1 MGAQDSLDLAQS
13 FQEST
18 GTSSF
23 TMIWD
28 AGFSTWEY
36 YGVFSQPTVI
46 LVDAS
51 GNPIGGWRGA
61 IPEDEILELVAA
73 S

>member
-1 MGAQDSLDLAQS
+1 MGAQDSLGLAQS

-28 AGFSTWEY
+28 ESFSTWAY
-36 YGVFSQPTVI
+36 YGVSSQPTVI

-51 GNPIGGWRGA
+51 GNPLGGWRGS
-61 IPEDEILELVAA
+61 IPEDEILELAAA